1 MISILIVDDQKTSR
15 ETIKLIIETEAN
27 FKVVGVA
34 TNGLEAIKLVTTLAP
49 DIILMDLEMPYL
61 NGLDATKLICRQNPG
76 ANIIILTIQNREDLL
91 VQTLSA
97 GAKGYLLKNTDTQEI
112 INKINLV
119 YEGSQLV
126 RQKYNKSEAILCN
139 HHNGYKEQ
147 KEIASKKI
155 VEDDSSVNKIY
166 LNKINETNTLA
177 PSEFCQPQPDFEASR
192 QTNLDLSTLL
202 AILKRNYP
210 PALMGFLGVLV
221 GAVLYLIFAQRMYR
235 ATASIILENRQVSV
249 SEFGKNLTNISAS
262 KDYSYLA
269 SQAKLIKSIPILDTA
284 LENIAQEQKSHL
296 IKFTS
301 PEVIQED
308 LGTKII
314 PNTNILEVSYE
325 NLNPEFA
332 ALVLNGIIKAFIA
345 RNIEIIRS
353 EASSAR
359 QFLEKQLNKQLNK
372 LNEIE
377 TAEKRYREQ
386 KGIVALDIQTK
397 NLLESLNNL
406 ETQAQNL
413 SIRIQEE
420 EAKVNSLQ
428 QIAKVQDAKSA
439 YSKEIIGQDQQL
451 EKLRTQL
458 TDVEAELAAARSNF
472 TDINPTVIS
481 LLEKRTQILEL
492 YQTQVSEIL
501 GEDKKISLSEI
512 KENGISQTKNGIS
525 QEVISQLITTQTQ
538 LEADQ
543 DKLETIKVEKE
554 KLTKQIALL
563 PANVQSLTELVRQ
576 REQANENRQFIQRK
590 LEEAR
595 IAEAQLISQIQI
607 LALAIPPSSPSAPK
621 IFPIL
626 AIASILGMVLGA
638 GIILLLE
645 KIDHTLYEDTDID
658 RQLHIPLLT
667 NLPHFPDSSENLAQ
681 IQSFLQDRAL
691 YEPYRALLKRLE
703 SSSQQ
708 KLKVIVVTSAIAE
721 EGKSVVASH
730 LGAISAMLSRRTLI
744 IDAHLHQPR
753 QHSWFDVKLQPGL
766 AEIVTNKFS
775 LSKVVQYT
783 EINNLSVLSAGI
795 VSSNSCIIIESPL
808 IETITQKAA
817 MEYDLIIV
825 DAPPVSSNCDVYTL
839 SKYSNGLVLVA
850 QPLHSNINTLKQTV
864 FDLKRNQASII
875 GLVLNHAGEQKRLSS
890 GYLNEIR
897 HNKLKLLPD
906 SRQANN
912 SQQETSQ
919 S

>member
-15 ETIKLIIETEAN
+15 ETIKSIVETEAN
-27 FKVVGVA
+27 LEVVGVA
-34 TNGLEAIKLVTTLAP
+34 TNGLEAIKLAITLAP

-61 NGLDATKLICRQNPG
+61 NGLEATKLICQQNPG
-76 ANIIILTIQNREDLL
+76 ANIIILTIQSREDLL
-91 VQTLSA
+91 VRTLSA
-97 GAKGYLLKNTDTQEI
+97 GAKGYLLKNTNTQEI
-112 INKINLV
+112 INKIDLV
-119 YEGSQLV
+119 YKGSQLV
-126 RQKYNKSEAILCN
+126 RQKSNKSEERIRN
-139 HHNGYKEQ
+139 NHNGYKER

-155 VEDDSSVNKIY
+155 VKGDYSV
-166 LNKINETNTLA
+166 NKINETNTLTQ
-177 PSEFCQPQPDFEASR
+177 SEFCQPQPDLEASR
-192 QTNLDLSTLL
+192 QTNIDLSTLL
-202 AILKRNYP
+202 TILKRNYP
-210 PALMGFLGVLV
+210 PALMGFLGVLLGV
-221 GAVLYLIFAQRMYR
+221 VLYLIFAQRMYR
-235 ATASIILENRQVSV
+235 ATASIVLENRQVSI
-249 SEFGKNLTNISAS
+249 SELGKNLSNISGS

-284 LENIAQEQKSHL
+284 LENIAQEQKSYL

-301 PEVIQED
+301 PEAIQKD
-308 LGTKII
+308 LETKII

-325 NLNPEFA
+325 NPNPEFA
-332 ALVLNGIIKAFIA
+332 ALILNTIIKAFTA

-353 EASSAR
+353 DASSVR

-377 TAEKRYREQ
+377 TAEKLYREQ
-386 KGIVALDIQTK
+386 KGIVAIDIQTK
-397 NLLESLNNL
+397 NLLESLNDL

-413 SIRIQEE
+413 SIQIQEQ

-439 YSKEIIGQDQQL
+439 YSKEIIGQDRQL

-472 TDINPTVIS
+472 TDRNPTVIA

-492 YQTQVSEIL
+492 YQKQVSEIL
-501 GEDKKISLSEI
+501 GEDKKISLSEVR
-512 KENGISQTKNGIS
+512 ENGISQTKNGIS
-525 QEVISQLITTQTQ
+525 QEVISHLITTQTQ
-538 LEADQ
+538 LEADR
-543 DKLETIKVEKE
+543 DKLKTIKAEKE

-563 PANVQSLTELVRQ
+563 PANVQSLTKLVRQ

-595 IAEAQLISQIQI
+595 IAEAQRISQIQI
-607 LALAIPPSSPSAPK
+607 LELATPPSSPSSPK
-621 IFPIL
+621 ILPLL

-645 KIDHTLYEDTDID
+645 KIDRTLYEGTDIE
-658 RQLHIPLLT
+658 RQIHIPLLT
-667 NLPHFPDSSENLAQ
+667 KLPHLPDSSENLAQ

-703 SSSQQ
+703 SCSQK
-708 KLKVIVVTSAIAE
+708 KLKVIVVTSAIAG

-730 LGAISAMLSRRTLI
+730 LGAVSAMLSRRTLI

-766 AEIVTNKFS
+766 TEIVTDKFS
-775 LSKVVQYT
+775 FSKVVQHT
-783 EINNLSVLSAGI
+783 AIKNLSVLSTGI
-795 VSSNSCIIIESPL
+795 LTPNSSIITESPL
-808 IETITQKAA
+808 IETIIQEAA

-825 DAPPVSSNCDVYTL
+825 DAPPVNSNCDAYTL

-850 QPLHSNINTLKQTV
+850 RPLHSNINTLKQTV
-864 FDLKRNQASII
+864 VDLERNRASII
-875 GLVLNHAGEQKRLSS
+875 GLAVNNAGKQKRLSS
-890 GYLNEIR
+890 GDSSGITPELPF
-897 HNKLKLLPD
+897 LLGPSQTD
-906 SRQANN
+906 NSHQAK
-912 SQQETSQ
+912 EATSQ
-919 S
+919 P